1 MLLVNEVGERARP
14 AQRPRPPAPPA
25 TAPAPPA
32 TAPARRPACGV
43 RALLSLHSVA
53 GRVLLVELAIVLLL
67 VSAALT
73 AMVLQARSSTVSDA
87 RRVTRGVAESFA
99 HAPGLV
105 QALDGPDP
113 SAVLQPQAEAIRR
126 ATGVDSVVVITAGFV
141 QLTSPHPSYVGRPYQ
156 APPEVVRDVVPQL
169 LAGHTVTFDLQ
180 EPKPRYRS
188 IATAVPVFAA
198 DGTPKGAVAANITLG
213 RVDSIIGAQLPVLL
227 GGAAG
232 AVVLAAVATALA
244 GRRLLR
250 QTRGL
255 GPGELARMYEHH
267 DAVLHAVREGVVIV
281 GEGGRVMLAND
292 EARRLLDLPAD
303 AEQRHPDDLGLDP
316 ATAALLSS
324 ADEVTDGIHRTGDRL
339 LAVNKRPTAPFGGL
353 PGSVVTLRDSTEL
366 HDLTRR
372 VEAAGE
378 RRQLLYDAGMR
389 IGGTLDMTRT
399 CEELAHVALGGRFA
413 DTVAVDLTE
422 AVTRGEEPATAG
434 RRLRRTALVGAAG
447 APGEPAVDTAVT
459 VGDHSPQAL
468 SLEGG
473 HAVPYGGATHHRP
486 APAGPTASDGTPHSA
501 IVAPLRVGGG
511 TVLGLAEF
519 RRAPGSDPFDADD
532 LLLAEEL
539 AARAAVS
546 IDNARRFTREHGT
559 AAALQRSL
567 LPRTVPEPTG
577 LDVAHRYLP
586 ASAGVG
592 GDWFDLIPLPGLRTA
607 LVVGD
612 VVGHGINAAV
622 AMGRLRTAIR
632 TYASLDLPPDE
643 VLGRLDELVA
653 QTDEECGTFEI
664 TGSTC
669 AYAVYD
675 PVSGICTLAR
685 AGHLGP
691 ALVHPD
697 GTVEYPDAALAPPL
711 GVGGHPFE
719 TTELKLAEGSRL
731 VLFTDGL
738 VETRGNDLD
747 HGLERLRAAL
757 GDDGLR
763 SPEDTCDAVIDAM
776 RSPHPADDVALLV
789 ARTGRLAP
797 DQVAEWDVPADPAA
811 VAPVRN
817 ACARRLAE
825 WGLDELGFTTELIL
839 GELITNALRYGRSPV
854 RVRLLR
860 DTSLVC
866 EVSDGSS
873 TAPHLRWAATTD
885 EGGRGIFLVARLAHR
900 WGTRYTDEGKVI
912 WCEQPIEAPE

>member
-1 MLLVNEVGERARP
+1 M
-14 AQRPRPPAPPA
+14 
-25 TAPAPPA
+25 
-32 TAPARRPACGV
+32 TAPARRPTCGV
-43 RALLSLHSVA
+43 RALLSVRSLA
-53 GRVLLVELAIVLLL
+53 GRVLLVELLIVVLL
-67 VSAALT
+67 VGAGVAALV
-73 AMVLQARSSTVSDA
+73 MQARSSTENDA
-87 RRVTRGVAESFA
+87 RRLTRGVAESFA

-105 QALDGPDP
+105 QALDSPDP
-113 SAVLQPQAEAIRR
+113 SAVLQPQAEAVRK
-126 ATGVDSVVVITAGFV
+126 ATGVDSVIVISAGFV
-141 QLTSPHPSYVGRPYQ
+141 QLTSPRPSYVGRPYEV
-156 APPEVVRDVVPQL
+156 PPDVMRNVVPQL
-169 LAGHTVTFDLQ
+169 YAGRTVTFDLQ
-180 EPKPRYRS
+180 EPKPRYHS
-188 IATAVPVFAA
+188 IATAVPVFGP
-198 DGTPKGAVAANITLG
+198 DGTPKGVVASNITLG
-213 RVDSIIGAQLPVLL
+213 RVDSVVGAQLPVLL
-227 GGAAG
+227 GSAAG
-232 AVVLAAVATALA
+232 AVALAAVATALA
-244 GRRLLR
+244 RRRLLR

-267 DAVLHAVREGVVIV
+267 DAVLHAVREGVLIV
-281 GEGGRVMLAND
+281 GEDGRVMLAND

-303 AEQRHPDDLGLDP
+303 AERRPPAELGLDP
-316 ATAALLSS
+316 ETAALLSS
-324 ADEVTDGIHRTGDRL
+324 TEEVTDGIHQAGDRL

-366 HDLTRR
+366 HDLTHR
-372 VEAAGE
+372 VEEAG
-378 RRQLLYDAGMR
+378 RRSRLLYEAGLR

-399 CEELAHVALGGRFA
+399 CEELAEVALSGRFA
-413 DTVAVDLTE
+413 DTVAVDLAET
-422 AVTRGEEPATAG
+422 VTRGEDPVPG
-434 RRLRRTALVGAAG
+434 DRRLRRTALRGSAGDPAPTGVGQALTAAD
-447 APGEPAVDTAVT
+447 P
-459 VGDHSPQAL
+459 SPQAL
-468 SLEGG
+468 GLDGG
-473 HAVPYGGATHHRP
+473 RAVL
-486 APAGPTASDGTPHSA
+486 AGPDTAGDRPHTV
-501 IVAPLRVGGG
+501 ITAPLRAGGG
-511 TVLGLAEF
+511 VLGLVEF
-519 RRAPGSDPFDADD
+519 RRAPGSTPFEPDD
-532 LLLAEEL
+532 LPLAEEL

-546 IDNARRFTREHGT
+546 VDNARRFTREHGT

-567 LPRTVPEPTG
+567 LPRTIPEPTA

-586 ASAGVG
+586 ASAGIG

-643 VLGRLDELVA
+643 VLGRLDELVT
-653 QTDEECGTFEI
+653 QTDEECGGFAI

-675 PVSGICTLAR
+675 PASGVCTLAR

-738 VETRGNDLD
+738 VETREHDLD
-747 HGLERLRAAL
+747 HGLERLRTAL
-757 GDDGLR
+757 ADDGR
-763 SPEDTCDAVIDAM
+763 RTPDETCDAVIRAL
-776 RSPHPADDVALLV
+776 RTPHPADDVALLI

-797 DQVAEWDVPADPAA
+797 DQVAEWEVPMDPSA

-817 ACARRLAE
+817 ACARRLAD
-825 WGLDELGFTTELIL
+825 WGLDDLGFTTELIL
-839 GELITNALRYGRSPV
+839 SELITNAIRYGTAPV

-885 EGGRGIFLVARLAHR
+885 EGGRGIFLVAQLAHR
-900 WGTRYTDEGKVI
+900 WGTRYTDQGKVI
-912 WCEQPIEAPE
+912 WCEQPIESPA